1 MNDRRESQNTNR
13 PDPAAQVPEA
23 QSRALHRRRS
33 LDEQQRAF
41 QGTYPPPHL
50 FRRRPPG

>member
-1 MNDRRESQNTNR
+1 MNDRRDPQNPTR
-13 PDPAAQVPEA
+13 SDPAAQVPEA

-33 LDEQQRAF
+33 LDEQQRSF
-41 QGTYPPPHL
+41 QAAYPAPYL